1 MCLLKFLLKTDQNVQ
16 ANQAS
21 SPDSPGRGLFGKLGT
36 SPRQAENHLLAT
48 APSGKRHCD
57 RLSGAQIGPQC
68 NQWVSTV
75 QWGRD
80 QRAHDEN
87 DTPALGHLRETGWGG
102 GGQHSSIMITRSDNS
117 KDLQNGQH
125 RKAAPYCKR
134 SR

>member
-1 MCLLKFLLKTDQNVQ
+1 MYKQIRPAALTPQG
-16 ANQAS
+16 QAS
-21 SPDSPGRGLFGKLGT
+21 SENWEPHRVRQKTTCWQRHRQGRD
-36 SPRQAENHLLAT
+36 
-48 APSGKRHCD
+48 HCD
-57 RLSGAQIGPQC
+57 RSSGAQIRPQS

-87 DTPALGHLRETGWGG
+87 DTPALGHLRETGA

-117 KDLQNGQH
+117 NPEDLQNEQH
-125 RKAAPYCKR
+125 RKAAPYCKC